1 MHNSSHWVRQLCA
14 HAPNVIPLVCEYS
27 KVNIAA
33 VCYKQ
38 PTDWTM
44 CLLSMWQP
52 SAHLVLL
59 AMVCGVRLRV
69 DSLSLVEVVAS
80 SLVERYCHVGVLL
93 HSIIEVLDRR
103 ETRGVGRGRVSEEG
117 WVWGEGGVSE
127 EGWVWGEGRVSEEGG
142 VEITGS
148 QSVRTYVRLCWD
160 SGEWTSILGGWGG

>member
-1 MHNSSHWVRQLCA
+1 MT
-14 HAPNVIPLVCEYS
+14 PLVCEYP

-33 VCYKQ
+33 VRCKQ
-38 PTDWTM
+38 PTDWIV
-44 CLLSMWQP
+44 CLLPMWWP

-80 SLVERYCHVGVLL
+80 SLVERYCHVRVLL
-93 HSIIEVLDRR
+93 HGIVKVLDRR
-103 ETRGVGRGRVSEEG
+103 ETRGVG

-127 EGWVWGEGRVSEEGG
+127 EGG

-148 QSVRTYVRLCWD
+148 QGVRTYVRLCWD
-160 SGEWTSILGGWGG
+160 SGKWTSILGGWGG